1 MKQPKKI
8 IVLCLSAIG
17 NTILFT
23 PALRILRRNYQDAQI
38 DMLVREK
45 SFAEVL
51 RGSRF
56 VDNLFILREN
66 GNTFKMVYLLLKLRK
81 EGYDISIT
89 AFPSNRIG
97 FNLIAFFI
105 NAKRRIVHKYK
116 VGRFKTLSFLQNE
129 KVMANERV
137 HDVEQNINLLE
148 YLGINTKNEK
158 RELIFWTAKDDSDF
172 AKKFFRQNK
181 IKSKIIIGL
190 QPGTSYLAPY
200 RRWPKENF
208 AELADELI
216 EKYTA
221 SILIFEGPDEDGLGR
236 EVQDLMKNK
245 TALIVKT
252 SLKRA
257 AAIIE
262 KCVLFISTDSGLG
275 HIAAAKNVPTI
286 ALFGPANPTRT
297 RPYGRIHRVI
307 IKRNVCNECIKYP
320 FWSTNSH
327 TKCTDMI
334 CLKAISVSDVLKEA
348 KGMLD

>member
-8 IVLCLSAIG
+8 IILCLSAIG

-23 PALRILRRNYQDAQI
+23 PALRILRNNYPDAQI

-51 RGSRF
+51 QGSRF
-56 VDNLFILREN
+56 VDNLFVLKEGGNPFKILS
-66 GNTFKMVYLLLKLRK
+66 VILKLRK
-81 EGYDISIT
+81 EKYDVSIT

-97 FNLIAFFI
+97 FNVIAFLI
-105 NAKRRIVHKYK
+105 NAKRRLVHKYK

-129 KVMANERV
+129 KVTANERL

-148 YLGINTKNEK
+148 YLGLNTKNEK
-158 RELIFWTAKDDSDF
+158 RQLIFWTTKEDSDF
-172 AKKFFRQNK
+172 AEKFFRQNK
-181 IKSKIIIGL
+181 IKNKIIMGL

-216 EKYTA
+216 EKYNA
-221 SILIFEGPDEDGLGR
+221 KILIFEGPDEEGLGR
-236 EVQDLMKNK
+236 EVLDLMRNRG
-245 TALIVKT
+245 ALIVKT

-262 KCVLFISTDSGLG
+262 KCALFISTDSGLG
-275 HIAAAKNVPTI
+275 HIAAAKNIPTI

-297 RPYGRIHRVI
+297 RPYGKMHRVI

-320 FWSTNSH
+320 FWSTDSH
-327 TKCTDMI
+327 TKCMDMK
-334 CLKAISVSDVLKEA
+334 CLKAITISDVLSDV